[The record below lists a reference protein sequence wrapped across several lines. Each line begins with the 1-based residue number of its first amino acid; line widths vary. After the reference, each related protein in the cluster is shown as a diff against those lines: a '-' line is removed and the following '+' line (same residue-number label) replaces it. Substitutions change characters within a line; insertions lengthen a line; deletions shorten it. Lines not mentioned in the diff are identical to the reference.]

1 MAVPFSLPG
10 RRTSHQSLRCIRSI
24 RGAAISTLCGGCPSP
39 CNESENDVMS
49 ESLPPVINQPSP
61 ASAQTIPGQIPAVQT
76 LGLTRT
82 YGTMMALNA
91 LDLTVQQ
98 GDLFGFIGSNGAGK
112 TTTLRILA
120 TFLAPTAGQA
130 LVLGHDVG
138 RDADAVRHV
147 IGYMPDFFGV
157 YKDME
162 VTEYLDFFG
171 ACYKIP
177 TAQREKTVNDVLE
190 LVGLSE
196 KKGALIGALS
206 RGMQQRLGLARVLI
220 HDPQLLLLDEPASGL
235 DPRARIEMMAILQ
248 ELQRLGKTI
257 IISSHILS
265 ELQTLCNRVA
275 IIEKGKLIYSGP
287 VQGVRDQMAQ
297 GRVVWVRVSSDQ
309 PHAIQLLKTRPE
321 VSEVSTVDGEIK
333 ITLSNHD
340 IDHSIIADVLV
351 RGGARL
357 IELRE
362 DEIGL
367 EEVFMRVTRGETQ

>member
-1 MAVPFSLPG
+1 M
-10 RRTSHQSLRCIRSI
+10 
-24 RGAAISTLCGGCPSP
+24 
-39 CNESENDVMS
+39 NE
-49 ESLPPVINQPSP
+49 PPL
-61 ASAQTIPGQIPAVQT
+61 PAVQT
-76 LGLTRT
+76 HGLTRM
-82 YGTMMALNA
+82 YGAMAALSG
-91 LDLTVQQ
+91 LDLTVNK

-120 TFLAPTAGQA
+120 TFLAPSAGTAQI
-130 LVLGHDVG
+130 LGHDVV

-147 IGYMPDFFGV
+147 IGYMP
-157 YKDME
+157 
-162 VTEYLDFFG
+162 DFFG

-275 IIEKGKLIYSGP
+275 IIEKGRLIYSGP
-287 VQGVRDQMAQ
+287 VQGVRDQMSQ
-297 GRVVWVRVSSDQ
+297 GRVIWVRVSSDQ
-309 PHAIQLLKTRPE
+309 EKAIELLKARSE
-321 VSEVSTVDGEIK
+321 ISEVTTVDGEIK
-333 ITLSNHD
+333 ITLANQD
-340 IDHSIIADVLV
+340 TDHSIVADVLV
-351 RGGARL
+351 HGGAKL

>member
-1 MAVPFSLPG
+1 M
-10 RRTSHQSLRCIRSI
+10 
-24 RGAAISTLCGGCPSP
+24 STTA
-39 CNESENDVMS
+39 
-49 ESLPPVINQPSP
+49 PPV
-61 ASAQTIPGQIPAVQT
+61 PAVQT
-76 LGLTRT
+76 VGLTRT
-82 YGTMMALNA
+82 YGTMTALSA
-91 LDLTVQQ
+91 LDLTINR

-120 TFLAPTAGQA
+120 TFLTPTAGQA
-130 LVLGHDVG
+130 FVLGHNVVS
-138 RDADAVRHV
+138 DADAVRHV

-177 TAQREKTVNDVLE
+177 TVQREKTVNDVLE

-220 HDPQLLLLDEPASGL
+220 HDPAVLLLDEPASGL

-248 ELQRLGKTI
+248 ELQRMGKTI

-287 VQGVRDQMAQ
+287 VQGVRDQMTT
-297 GRVVWVRVSSDQ
+297 GRVVWVKVSTDQ
-309 PHAIQLLKTRPE
+309 AQAIELLKTR
-321 VSEVSTVDGEIK
+321 SEVSTAEAVDGQVK
-333 ITLSNHD
+333 VTLQDHD
-340 IDHSIIADVLV
+340 TDHSIVADVLV

-357 IELRE
+357 VELRE
-362 DEIGL
+362 DELGL
-367 EEVFMRVTRGETQ
+367 EEVFLRVTRGETQ

>member
-1 MAVPFSLPG
+1 MANEVPPIVA
-10 RRTSHQSLRCIRSI
+10 T
-24 RGAAISTLCGGCPSP
+24 
-39 CNESENDVMS
+39 
-49 ESLPPVINQPSP
+49 
-61 ASAQTIPGQIPAVQT
+61 PAVQT
-76 LGLTRT
+76 FGLTRT
-82 YGTMMALNA
+82 YGTMTALSN
-91 LDLTVQQ
+91 LDLTVNK

-120 TFLAPTAGQA
+120 TFLAPSAGSA
-130 LVLGHDVG
+130 KILGHDVVK
-138 RDADAVRHV
+138 DADAVRHV

-171 ACYKIP
+171 ACYRIP
-177 TAQREKTVNDVLE
+177 SSQREKTVSDVLE

-235 DPRARIEMMAILQ
+235 DPRARIEMMEILR
-248 ELQRLGKTI
+248 ELQRMGKTI

-265 ELQTLCNRVA
+265 ELETICNRVC

-287 VQGVRDQMAQ
+287 VQGVRDQMSS
-297 GRVVWVRVSSDQ
+297 GRVIWIRVGSDTTQ
-309 PHAIQLLKTRPE
+309 ATALLKSLPE
-321 VSEVSTVDGEIK
+321 VTDVQP
-333 ITLSNHD
+333 
-340 IDHSIIADVLV
+340 IDHKLKVTLANHETDQSVIATALV
-351 RGGARL
+351 QSGAKL
-357 IELRE
+357 LELRE

-367 EEVFMRVTRGETQ
+367 EEVFLRVTRGETQ

>member
-1 MAVPFSLPG
+1 MYG
-10 RRTSHQSLRCIRSI
+10 NI
-24 RGAAISTLCGGCPSP
+24 AALSG
-39 CNESENDVMS
+39 
-49 ESLPPVINQPSP
+49 
-61 ASAQTIPGQIPAVQT
+61 
-76 LGLTRT
+76 
-82 YGTMMALNA
+82 
-91 LDLTVQQ
+91 LDLTVNK

-120 TFLAPTAGQA
+120 TFLSPSAGSAQ
-130 LVLGHDVG
+130 VLGNDVV

-196 KKGALIGALS
+196 KKGSLIGALS

-287 VQGVRDQMAQ
+287 VQGVRDQMSQ

-309 PHAIQLLKTRPE
+309 SRAVELLKTRPE
-321 VSEVSTVDGEIK
+321 VSEVANVDGEIK
-333 ITLSNHD
+333 ITLASHD
-340 IDHSIIADVLV
+340 TDHSIVADVLV
-351 RGGARL
+351 HGGAKL

>member
-1 MAVPFSLPG
+1 MDA
-10 RRTSHQSLRCIRSI
+10 
-24 RGAAISTLCGGCPSP
+24 
-39 CNESENDVMS
+39 
-49 ESLPPVINQPSP
+49 PP
-61 ASAQTIPGQIPAVQT
+61 IPAVQT
-76 LGLTRT
+76 HGLTGM
-82 YGTMMALNA
+82 YGNMAALSG
-91 LDLTVQQ
+91 LDLTVNK

-120 TFLAPTAGQA
+120 TFLAPSAGTAII
-130 LVLGHDVG
+130 LGHDVV

-248 ELQRLGKTI
+248 ELQKMGKTI
-257 IISSHILS
+257 LISSHILS
-265 ELQTLCNRVA
+265 ELETLCNRVA
-275 IIEKGKLIYSGP
+275 IIEKGQLIYTGP
-287 VQGVRDQMAQ
+287 AQGVRDQMAT
-297 GRVVWVRVSSDQ
+297 GRVFWVKIIGDEVR
-309 PHAIQLLKTRPE
+309 AIELLRARQE
-321 VSEVSTVDGEIK
+321 INQVEHVDGEIK
-333 ITLSNHD
+333 VTLAGD
-340 IDHSIIADVLV
+340 EVDHSIVAEVLV
-351 RGGARL
+351 KGGAKL
-357 IELRE
+357 VELRE

>member
-1 MAVPFSLPG
+1 MNP
-10 RRTSHQSLRCIRSI
+10 
-24 RGAAISTLCGGCPSP
+24 AAPA
-39 CNESENDVMS
+39 
-49 ESLPPVINQPSP
+49 PPL
-61 ASAQTIPGQIPAVQT
+61 PAVHT
-76 LGLTRT
+76 TGLTRA
-82 YGTMMALNA
+82 YGPMLALNS
-91 LDLTVQQ
+91 LDLTVNR

-120 TFLAPTAGQA
+120 TFLAPTSGQA
-130 LVLGHDVG
+130 TILGHDVV

-177 TAQREKTVNDVLE
+177 TAQMEKTVNDVLE

-196 KKGALIGALS
+196 KRGSLIGALS

-287 VQGVRDQMAQ
+287 VQGVRDQMSS
-297 GRVVWVRVSSDQ
+297 GLIVWVKVAAETDR
-309 PHAIQLLKTRPE
+309 AIELLKTRPE
-321 VSEVSTVDGEIK
+321 VAEVSTSDGEIK
-333 ITLSNHD
+333 ITLASQD
-340 IDHSIIADVLV
+340 IDHSIIAD
-351 RGGARL
+351 
-357 IELRE
+357 
-362 DEIGL
+362 
-367 EEVFMRVTRGETQ
+367 

>member
-1 MAVPFSLPG
+1 
-10 RRTSHQSLRCIRSI
+10 
-24 RGAAISTLCGGCPSP
+24 
-39 CNESENDVMS
+39 MS
-49 ESLPPVINQPSP
+49 NNSAPP
-61 ASAQTIPGQIPAVQT
+61 IPAVQT
-76 LGLTRT
+76 FGLTRL
-82 YGTMMALNA
+82 YGNITALDK
-91 LDLTVQQ
+91 LDLTVNK

-120 TFLAPTAGQA
+120 TFLAPSAGSAQI
-130 LVLGHDVG
+130 LG
-138 RDADAVRHV
+138 RDLVREADAVRHV

-177 TAQREKTVNDVLE
+177 TAQREKTVTDVLE
-190 LVGLSE
+190 LVGLTE

-275 IIEKGKLIYSGP
+275 IIEKGRLIYSGP
-287 VQGVRDQMAQ
+287 VQGVRDQMSQ
-297 GRVVWVRVSSDQ
+297 GQVVWVRVSTEQ
-309 PHAIQLLKTRPE
+309 TQAITLLKARKEIAE
-321 VSEVSTVDGEIK
+321 VVAADGEIK
-333 ITLSNHD
+333 VTLAGPD
-340 IDHSIIADVLV
+340 IEHSIVADILV
-351 RGGARL
+351 HGGAKL
-357 IELRE
+357 LEMRE

>member
-1 MAVPFSLPG
+1 MSIVP
-10 RRTSHQSLRCIRSI
+10 
-24 RGAAISTLCGGCPSP
+24 
-39 CNESENDVMS
+39 
-49 ESLPPVINQPSP
+49 PPLSNGV
-61 ASAQTIPGQIPAVQT
+61 PAVQT
-76 LGLTRT
+76 FALTRL
-82 YGTMMALNA
+82 YGSMIALNA
-91 LDLTVQQ
+91 LNLTVNR

-120 TFLAPTAGQA
+120 TFLAPSGGTAQ
-130 LVLGHDVG
+130 VLGHDVV

-177 TAQREKTVNDVLE
+177 SSQREKTVNDVLE

-206 RGMQQRLGLARVLI
+206 SGMQQRLGLARVLI
-220 HDPQLLLLDEPASGL
+220 HDPAVLLLDEPASGL

-248 ELQRLGKTI
+248 ELQKMGKTI

-265 ELQTLCNRVA
+265 ELETLCNRVA
-275 IIEKGKLIYSGP
+275 IIEKGQLIYSGP
-287 VQGVRDQMAQ
+287 VQGVRDQMAA
-297 GRVVWVRVSSDQ
+297 GRIFLVKVLGDEARAVE
-309 PHAIQLLKTRPE
+309 LLKARPE
-321 VSEVSTVDGEIK
+321 VNQVEQVEGRIKVTLNDHETDPGCVAETVVHGGLK
-333 ITLSNHD
+333 
-340 IDHSIIADVLV
+340 LV
-351 RGGARL
+351 GL
-357 IELRE
+357 EEYEL
-362 DEIGL
+362 GL

>member
-1 MAVPFSLPG
+1 MPNETAN
-10 RRTSHQSLRCIRSI
+10 
-24 RGAAISTLCGGCPSP
+24 ST
-39 CNESENDVMS
+39 
-49 ESLPPVINQPSP
+49 
-61 ASAQTIPGQIPAVQT
+61 PAVQSFA
-76 LGLTRT
+76 LTRV
-82 YGTMMALNA
+82 YGSMIALNA
-91 LDLTVQQ
+91 LNLTVNK

-120 TFLAPTAGQA
+120 TFLAPSGGRAE
-130 LVLGHDVG
+130 VLGHDVVK
-138 RDADAVRHV
+138 DADAVRHV

-177 TAQREKTVNDVLE
+177 SAKREKTVNDVLE

-196 KKGALIGALS
+196 KRGALIGALS

-287 VQGVRDQMAQ
+287 VQGVRDQMARGQ
-297 GRVVWVRVSSDQ
+297 IYWVTVKDEQ
-309 PHAIQLLKTRPE
+309 AKALDLLKARPE
-321 VSEVSTVDGEIK
+321 VAEAVAVDGQVK
-333 ITLSNHD
+333 VTFK
-340 IDHSIIADVLV
+340 DHETDPGFLAETLV
-351 RGGARL
+351 RGGVKL
-357 IELRE
+357 TGLWE
-362 DEIGL
+362 DELGL
-367 EEVFMRVTRGETQ
+367 EEVFLRVTRGETQ

>member
-1 MAVPFSLPG
+1 MPND
-10 RRTSHQSLRCIRSI
+10 
-24 RGAAISTLCGGCPSP
+24 AA
-39 CNESENDVMS
+39 
-49 ESLPPVINQPSP
+49 PP
-61 ASAQTIPGQIPAVQT
+61 TTPAVQT
-76 LGLTRT
+76 FSLTRI
-82 YGTMMALNA
+82 YGSMIALNA
-91 LDLTVQQ
+91 LNLTVNR

-120 TFLAPTAGQA
+120 TFLAPSGGRAE
-130 LVLGHDVG
+130 VLGHDVV

-177 TAQREKTVNDVLE
+177 AAQREKTVNDVLE
-190 LVGLSE
+190 LVGLTE
-196 KKGALIGALS
+196 KRGAIIGALS

-287 VQGVRDQMAQ
+287 VQGVRDQMA
-297 GRVVWVRVSSDQ
+297 GGPVYWVTVRGDS
-309 PHAIQLLKTRPE
+309 AAALTLLKVRQE
-321 VSEVSTVDGEIK
+321 VAEAVAVDGQVK
-333 ITLSNHD
+333 VTLK
-340 IDHSIIADVLV
+340 DHETDPGFLADVLV
-351 RGGARL
+351 HGGFKL
-357 IELRE
+357 TGLWE
-362 DEIGL
+362 DELGL
-367 EEVFMRVTRGETQ
+367 EEVFLRVTRGETQ

>member
-1 MAVPFSLPG
+1 MATDASPNLP
-10 RRTSHQSLRCIRSI
+10 S
-24 RGAAISTLCGGCPSP
+24 AAAAPTAASTHAPA
-39 CNESENDVMS
+39 
-49 ESLPPVINQPSP
+49 P
-61 ASAQTIPGQIPAVQT
+61 ASANGASAPAVQT
-76 LGLTRT
+76 NGLTRL
-82 YGTMMALNA
+82 YGSMVALNA
-91 LDLTVQQ
+91 LTLTVNR

-120 TFLAPTAGQA
+120 TFLAPSGGKAEI
-130 LVLGHDVG
+130 LGHDVVT
-138 RDADAVRHV
+138 DADRVRHV

-177 TAQREKTVNDVLE
+177 AAQREKTVNDVLE

-248 ELQRLGKTI
+248 ELQRMGKTI

-275 IIEKGKLIYSGP
+275 IIEKGKLIYAGP
-287 VQGVRDQMAQ
+287 VQGVRDQMSQ
-297 GRVVWVRVSSDQ
+297 GQVYWVKVAGETDQ
-309 PHAIQLLKTRPE
+309 AAALLKGHPDIVE
-321 VSEVSTVDGEIK
+321 IEKIDGQLK
-333 ITLSNHD
+333 VMLTSHD
-340 IDHSIIADVLV
+340 TDPSFLADTLV
-351 RGGARL
+351 RGGARVTGL
-357 IELRE
+357 WE
-362 DEIGL
+362 DELGL

>member
-1 MAVPFSLPG
+1 
-10 RRTSHQSLRCIRSI
+10 
-24 RGAAISTLCGGCPSP
+24 
-39 CNESENDVMS
+39 MS
-49 ESLPPVINQPSP
+49 APPL
-61 ASAQTIPGQIPAVQT
+61 PAVQT

-82 YGTMMALNA
+82 YGSMVALNA
-91 LDLTVQQ
+91 LDLTVNQ

-120 TFLAPTAGQA
+120 TFLAPSAGQA
-130 LVLGHDVG
+130 LVLGHDVV

-220 HDPQLLLLDEPASGL
+220 HDPKVLLLDEPASGL

-248 ELQRLGKTI
+248 ELQRMGKTI

-275 IIEKGKLIYSGP
+275 IIEKGKLIYAGP
-287 VQGVRDQMAQ
+287 VQGVRDQMST
-297 GRVVWVRVSSDQ
+297 GRVVWVKVSSDE
-309 PHAIQLLKTRPE
+309 AAALELLKARPE
-321 VSEVSTVDGEIK
+321 VTEATLEDGHIK
-333 ITLSNHD
+333 VTLSSHET
-340 IDHSIIADVLV
+340 DHAIVADVLV
-351 RGGARL
+351 LGGARL
-357 IELRE
+357 TELRE
-362 DEIGL
+362 DE
-367 EEVFMRVTRGETQ
+367 

>member
-1 MAVPFSLPG
+1 MSAVPP
-10 RRTSHQSLRCIRSI
+10 
-24 RGAAISTLCGGCPSP
+24 
-39 CNESENDVMS
+39 E
-49 ESLPPVINQPSP
+49 
-61 ASAQTIPGQIPAVQT
+61 IPAVQT
-76 LGLTRT
+76 SQLSRVFGS
-82 YGTMMALNA
+82 MVALSS
-91 LDLTVQQ
+91 LDLTVNR

-120 TFLAPTAGQA
+120 TFLTPSSGKAE
-130 LVLGHDVG
+130 VLGHDVVQQ
-138 RDADAVRHV
+138 ADRVRHL

-177 TAQREKTVNDVLE
+177 SAQREKTVNDVLE

-196 KKGALIGALS
+196 KRGSLIGALS

-248 ELQRLGKTI
+248 ELQRMGKTI

-265 ELQTLCNRVA
+265 ELQTLCNRCA
-275 IIEKGKLIYSGP
+275 IIERGRLIYSGP
-287 VQGVRDQMAQ
+287 IRGVQNQMSDGKAF
-297 GRVVWVRVSSDQ
+297 WVRVGSPLSTARDFL
-309 PHAIQLLKTRPE
+309 AARPE
-321 VSEVSTVDGEIK
+321 TSRVEIVDDRLKVVVADINQDGGYIAE
-333 ITLSNHD
+333 TL
-340 IDHSIIADVLV
+340 IPAGI
-351 RGGARL
+351 RL
-357 IELRE
+357 LELRE

-367 EEVFMRVTRGETQ
+367 EEVFLHVTKGETQ

>member
-1 MAVPFSLPG
+1 MQ
-10 RRTSHQSLRCIRSI
+10 T
-24 RGAAISTLCGGCPSP
+24 
-39 CNESENDVMS
+39 
-49 ESLPPVINQPSP
+49 PPVIPNN
-61 ASAQTIPGQIPAVQT
+61 AAVQT
-76 LGLTRT
+76 FALTRL
-82 YGTMMALNA
+82 YGPTIALNA
-91 LDLTVQQ
+91 LNLTVNR

-120 TFLAPTAGQA
+120 TFLAPSGGSAH
-130 LVLGHDVG
+130 VMGHDVV

-177 TAQREKTVNDVLE
+177 SAQREKTVNDVLE

-220 HDPQLLLLDEPASGL
+220 HDPQVLLLDEPASGL
-235 DPRARIEMMAILQ
+235 DPRARIEMMAVLQ

-265 ELQTLCNRVA
+265 ELETLCNRVA
-275 IIEKGKLIYSGP
+275 IIEKGQLIYTGP
-287 VQGVRDQMAQ
+287 VQGVRDQMAS
-297 GRVVWVRVSSDQ
+297 GRVFWVKVVGDLEQ
-309 PHAIQLLKTRPE
+309 AAGLLRARTE
-321 VSEVSTVDGEIK
+321 VNQVEFLEGRLKV
-333 ITLSNHD
+333 TLNDHD
-340 IDHSIIADVLV
+340 TDAGCVAETLV
-351 RGGARL
+351 RGGVKL
-357 IELRE
+357 VGLEEEQL
-362 DEIGL
+362 GL
-367 EEVFMRVTRGETQ
+367 EEVFLRVTKGETQ

>member
-1 MAVPFSLPG
+1 M
-10 RRTSHQSLRCIRSI
+10 TS
-24 RGAAISTLCGGCPSP
+24 A
-39 CNESENDVMS
+39 
-49 ESLPPVINQPSP
+49 PPPLSNGV
-61 ASAQTIPGQIPAVQT
+61 PAVQT
-76 LGLTRT
+76 FALTRL
-82 YGTMMALNA
+82 YGSMIALNA
-91 LDLTVQQ
+91 LNLTVNR

-120 TFLAPTAGQA
+120 TFLAPSGGTAQ
-130 LVLGHDVG
+130 VLGHDVV

-177 TAQREKTVNDVLE
+177 SSQREKTVNDVLE

-220 HDPQLLLLDEPASGL
+220 HDPAVLLLDEPASGL

-248 ELQRLGKTI
+248 ELQKMGKTI

-265 ELQTLCNRVA
+265 ELETLCNRVA

-287 VQGVRDQMAQ
+287 VQGVRDQMAA
-297 GRVVWVRVSSDQ
+297 GRIFLVKVLGDEARAVE
-309 PHAIQLLKTRPE
+309 LLKARPE
-321 VSEVSTVDGEIK
+321 VNQVERVEGRIKVTLNDHETDPGCVAETVVHGGLK
-333 ITLSNHD
+333 
-340 IDHSIIADVLV
+340 LV
-351 RGGARL
+351 GL
-357 IELRE
+357 EEYEL
-362 DEIGL
+362 GL

>member
-1 MAVPFSLPG
+1 MNA
-10 RRTSHQSLRCIRSI
+10 
-24 RGAAISTLCGGCPSP
+24 
-39 CNESENDVMS
+39 
-49 ESLPPVINQPSP
+49 PP
-61 ASAQTIPGQIPAVQT
+61 IPAVQT
-76 LGLTRT
+76 YGLTRM
-82 YGTMMALNA
+82 YGNVAALYG
-91 LDLTVQQ
+91 LDLTVNR

-120 TFLAPTAGQA
+120 TFLAPSAGTAA
-130 LVLGHDVG
+130 ILGHDVI

-177 TAQREKTVNDVLE
+177 TVQREKTVSDVLE

-196 KKGALIGALS
+196 KKGAIIGALS

-220 HDPQLLLLDEPASGL
+220 HDPKVLLLDEPASGL
-235 DPRARIEMMAILQ
+235 DPRARIEMMAVLQ

-257 IISSHILS
+257 VISSHILS

-287 VQGVRDQMAQ
+287 VQGVRDQMSQ
-297 GRVVWVRVSSDQ
+297 GRVMWVRVASDAAQ
-309 PHAIQLLKTRPE
+309 ALALLKAR
-321 VSEVSTVDGEIK
+321 SEVTDVTAVDGEIK
-333 ITLSNHD
+333 VTLANLE
-340 IDHSIIADVLV
+340 IEHSIVADVLV
-351 RGGARL
+351 RGGAKL

>member
-1 MAVPFSLPG
+1 
-10 RRTSHQSLRCIRSI
+10 
-24 RGAAISTLCGGCPSP
+24 
-39 CNESENDVMS
+39 MS
-49 ESLPPVINQPSP
+49 APPL
-61 ASAQTIPGQIPAVQT
+61 PAVQA

-82 YGTMMALNA
+82 YGTMTALNA
-91 LDLTVQQ
+91 LDLTVNQ

-120 TFLAPTAGQA
+120 TFLAPSAGQA
-130 LVLGHDVG
+130 LVLGHDVV

-220 HDPQLLLLDEPASGL
+220 HDPKLLLLDEPASGL

-248 ELQRLGKTI
+248 ELQRMGKTI

-265 ELQTLCNRVA
+265 ELETLCNRVA
-275 IIEKGKLIYSGP
+275 IIERGKLIYAGP
-287 VQGVRDQMAQ
+287 VQGVRDQAAS
-297 GRVVWVRVSSDQ
+297 GRVLWVKVSSNTD
-309 PHAIQLLKTRPE
+309 HAVGLLKSR
-321 VSEVSTVDGEIK
+321 SEVTSVESEDGRLK
-333 ITLSNHD
+333 VTLTAHD
-340 IDHSIIADVLV
+340 IDHSIIAEALV
-351 RGGARL
+351 HGGARL
-357 IELRE
+357 LELRE
-362 DEIGL
+362 DELGL
-367 EEVFMRVTRGETQ
+367 EEVFMRVTRGDTQ

>member
-1 MAVPFSLPG
+1 MPTENSPPF
-10 RRTSHQSLRCIRSI
+10 
-24 RGAAISTLCGGCPSP
+24 
-39 CNESENDVMS
+39 
-49 ESLPPVINQPSP
+49 
-61 ASAQTIPGQIPAVQT
+61 PAVQT
-76 LGLTRT
+76 QGLTRY
-82 YGTMMALNA
+82 YGTLAALSG
-91 LDLTVQQ
+91 LDLTVNK

-112 TTTLRILA
+112 TTTLRILS
-120 TFLAPTAGQA
+120 TFLAPSAGRA
-130 LVLGHDVG
+130 VILGHDVV

-235 DPRARIEMMAILQ
+235 DPRARIEVMEILR

-265 ELQTLCNRVA
+265 ELETICNRVA

-287 VQGVRDQMAQ
+287 VQGVRDQMST
-297 GRVVWVRVSSDQ
+297 GRIVWVRVSSDQ
-309 PHAIQLLKTRPE
+309 NQAIELLKRRPE
-321 VSEVSTVDGEIK
+321 VAEVGALNHGIK
-333 ITLSNHD
+333 VTLANHD
-340 IDHSIIADVLV
+340 IDASIIAEALV
-351 RGGARL
+351 QGGAKL

-362 DEIGL
+362 EALGL

>member
-1 MAVPFSLPG
+1 MNSAEAPAPVA
-10 RRTSHQSLRCIRSI
+10 T
-24 RGAAISTLCGGCPSP
+24 AA
-39 CNESENDVMS
+39 
-49 ESLPPVINQPSP
+49 PPL
-61 ASAQTIPGQIPAVQT
+61 PAVHT
-76 LGLTRT
+76 VGLTRA
-82 YGTMMALNA
+82 YGQMLALNS
-91 LDLTVQQ
+91 LDLIVNR

-120 TFLAPTAGQA
+120 TFLAPSSGRAT
-130 LVLGHDVG
+130 VLGHDVV

-287 VQGVRDQMAQ
+287 VQGVREQMSS
-297 GRVVWVRVSSDQ
+297 GLVVWVTVAAETDR
-309 PHAIQLLKTRPE
+309 AIALLKSRAE
-321 VSEVSTVDGEIK
+321 VAEVAPVDGRIK
-333 ITLSNHD
+333 VQMVNHD
-340 IDHSIIADVLV
+340 TDHSFVADLLV
-351 RGGARL
+351 GGGL
-357 IELRE
+357 KLTGLQE
-362 DEIGL
+362 DELGL
-367 EEVFMRVTRGETQ
+367 EEVFLRVTRGETQ

>member
-1 MAVPFSLPG
+1 MEVTVTASTNNEQ
-10 RRTSHQSLRCIRSI
+10 RTTN
-24 RGAAISTLCGGCPSP
+24 A
-39 CNESENDVMS
+39 
-49 ESLPPVINQPSP
+49 PPV
-61 ASAQTIPGQIPAVQT
+61 PAVQT
-76 LGLTRT
+76 VGLTRT
-82 YGTMMALNA
+82 YGAMVALNS
-91 LDLTVQQ
+91 LDLTVQR

-120 TFLAPTAGQA
+120 TFLAPSAGQA
-130 LVLGHDVG
+130 YVLGHDVV

-177 TAQREKTVNDVLE
+177 TAQREKTVADVLE

-248 ELQRLGKTI
+248 ELQRMGKTI

-275 IIEKGKLIYSGP
+275 IIEKGRLIYTGP
-287 VQGVRDQMAQ
+287 VQGVTQQ
-297 GRVVWVRVSSDQ
+297 LSETRVMWAKVPVEQHLRASE
-309 PHAIQLLKTRPE
+309 LLKTRPE
-321 VSEVSTVDGEIK
+321 VREIEAVQERLK
-333 ITLSNHD
+333 IILQNHD
-340 IDHSIIADVLV
+340 TDPAIISETLV
-351 RGGARL
+351 GGGVKLRG
-357 IELRE
+357 LRE

>member
-1 MAVPFSLPG
+1 MEFTATVTTSPES
-10 RRTSHQSLRCIRSI
+10 RT
-24 RGAAISTLCGGCPSP
+24 PSA
-39 CNESENDVMS
+39 
-49 ESLPPVINQPSP
+49 PPV
-61 ASAQTIPGQIPAVQT
+61 PAVQT
-76 LGLTRT
+76 NGLTRT
-82 YGTMMALNA
+82 YGTMTALNA
-91 LDLTVQQ
+91 LDLTVQR

-120 TFLAPTAGQA
+120 TFLAPSAGQA
-130 LVLGHDVG
+130 YVLGHDVV

-177 TAQREKTVNDVLE
+177 TAQREKTVSDVLE

-275 IIEKGKLIYSGP
+275 IIEKGKLIYAGP
-287 VQGVRDQMAQ
+287 VQGVRDQMQ
-297 GRVVWVRVSSDQ
+297 SGQVYWVLVNGDSSK
-309 PHAIQLLKTRPE
+309 AMEILKARPE
-321 VSEVSTVDGEIK
+321 VQEVAPQDGQIKVSFANEIDPGF
-333 ITLSNHD
+333 L
-340 IDHSIIADVLV
+340 AEALV
-351 RGGARL
+351 NGGVRIKGL
-357 IELRE
+357 WE
-362 DEIGL
+362 DELGL
-367 EEVFMRVTRGETQ
+367 EEVFLRVTRGETQ

>member
-1 MAVPFSLPG
+1 MV
-10 RRTSHQSLRCIRSI
+10 
-24 RGAAISTLCGGCPSP
+24 
-39 CNESENDVMS
+39 
-49 ESLPPVINQPSP
+49 
-61 ASAQTIPGQIPAVQT
+61 
-76 LGLTRT
+76 
-82 YGTMMALNA
+82 ALNS
-91 LDLTVQQ
+91 LTLTVNR

-120 TFLAPTAGQA
+120 TFLAPSGGKAE
-130 LVLGHDVG
+130 VLGHDVVHE
-138 RDADAVRHV
+138 ADRVRHI

-177 TAQREKTVNDVLE
+177 SAQREKTVADVLE

-248 ELQRLGKTI
+248 ELQRMGKTI

-275 IIEKGKLIYSGP
+275 IIEKGQLIYSGP
-287 VQGVRDQMAQ
+287 VQGVRDQMGSGQ
-297 GRVVWVRVSSDQ
+297 IYWVKVADEPAR
-309 PHAIQLLKTRPE
+309 AIELLKARPE
-321 VSEVSTVDGEIK
+321 ISEVEQVDGQVK
-333 ITLSNHD
+333 ITMASQD
-340 IDHSIIADVLV
+340 ADPSFVADTLV
-351 RGGARL
+351 RNGVRL
-357 IELRE
+357 TGLWE

>member
-1 MAVPFSLPG
+1 
-10 RRTSHQSLRCIRSI
+10 
-24 RGAAISTLCGGCPSP
+24 
-39 CNESENDVMS
+39 MS
-49 ESLPPVINQPSP
+49 AP
-61 ASAQTIPGQIPAVQT
+61 ALPAVQT

-82 YGTMMALNA
+82 YGTMVALNA
-91 LDLTVQQ
+91 LDLTVNQ

-130 LVLGHDVG
+130 IVLGHDVVG
-138 RDADAVRHV
+138 DADAVRHV

-220 HDPQLLLLDEPASGL
+220 HDPKVLLLDEPASGL

-248 ELQRLGKTI
+248 ELQRMGKTI

-265 ELQTLCNRVA
+265 ELETLCNRVA
-275 IIEKGKLIYSGP
+275 IIERGKLIYAGP
-287 VQGVRDQMAQ
+287 VQGVRDHAST
-297 GRVVWVRVSSDQ
+297 GRVVWVKVSTDQ
-309 PHAIQLLKTRPE
+309 NHAIELLRARPE
-321 VSEVSTVDGEIK
+321 VSAAEAEDGHVK
-333 ITLSNHD
+333 ITLVNHD
-340 IDHSIIADVLV
+340 TDHSIVAETLV
-351 RGGARL
+351 HGGARL

-362 DEIGL
+362 DQLGL
-367 EEVFMRVTRGETQ
+367 EEVFLRVTRGETQ